1 MPIFD
6 QGYQRWEGQ
15 LLGHAWR
22 WWTIARLGV
31 RVQLRN
37 RWVRIV
43 TLLALV
49 PSFGLVALLVLWG
62 LLIQKPEMM
71 TPLFRGL
78 GFSRQVISAPEQVTE
93 PLWTIVFTIFFN
105 IQLNFAMVLVLL
117 VGPGLISQDLRYNA
131 LPLYFSRPLTR
142 FDYFVGKLGIIA
154 FFLGVVAIVPAVIA
168 YVFGVA
174 LSGSLSI
181 VGQTFHILLGSIAY
195 GLVIV
200 VCAGTLMLALSSLSR
215 SSRMVGAMWLGIWF
229 ISWMVAGALTAIQEE
244 QIQRKAIR
252 EEMVIRNEMA
262 RKANPRFMND
272 PNEIQRMGMNEHQQ
286 LQRLRM
292 NRRQVV
298 GEARRNN
305 WRIMLAFT
313 GNLARMGDALLRTD
327 DAWTHLASLTDSR
340 GRDHRYTFS
349 EMRTPQYPW
358 YWSGAVLMAIVG
370 LSLWILS
377 MRVRSLD
384 RLK

>member
-31 RVQLRN
+31 RVQMRN

-43 TLLALV
+43 SLLAMV

-71 TPLFRGL
+71 TPLFRTL
-78 GFSRQVISAPEQVTE
+78 GFSDKVISAPEVVTE
-93 PLWTIVFTIFFN
+93 PLWTIIFTIFFN
-105 IQLNFAMVLVLL
+105 VQLNFAMVLVLL

-142 FDYFVGKLGIIA
+142 FDYFVGKLGVIG
-154 FFLGVVAIVPAVIA
+154 FFLGVAAIVPAVIA

-181 VGQTFHILLGSIAY
+181 VGQTFHILLGSITY

-200 VCAGTLMLALSSLSR
+200 VSAGALMLALSSLSR

-229 ISWMVAGALTAIQEE
+229 ISWMVAGALTGIHEDQIRMKAAE
-244 QIQRKAIR
+244 QRA
-252 EEMVIRNEMA
+252 VIRHEMAKNPDRIPNDPNLDGRKRRVEHELQRLEMA
-262 RKANPRFMND
+262 RRA
-272 PNEIQRMGMNEHQQ
+272 EI
-286 LQRLRM
+286 
-292 NRRQVV
+292 

-305 WRIMLAFT
+305 WRIMFAFT
-313 GNLARMGDALLRTD
+313 GNLARVGDSLLGTD
-327 DAWTHLASLTDSR
+327 AAWTRLSELVDSR
-340 GRDHRYTFS
+340 SGRGHLYNFS

-358 YWSGAVLMAIVG
+358 YWSGAVLLSIVG
-370 LSLWILS
+370 LSTWVLS